1 MVSTSCIHL
10 FHEVFSKYFEFT
22 LASTIKLKNSTGVSL
37 PSRIQ
42 FSISFNQIKYFAK
55 IKVATPIMFP
65 IQKSEIAD

>member
-1 MVSTSCIHL
+1 MSPIRGGV
-10 FHEVFSKYFEFT
+10 
-22 LASTIKLKNSTGVSL
+22 NDSTGVVSL

-65 IQKSEIAD
+65 IQKSGIAD